1 MNAASSAS
9 LVGVPHKVLL
19 RGGEGPL
26 GRRVR
31 SALDGCAQIEIVDV
45 GEDADPS
52 GQLHPGDQLHPSGKL
67 HPGDQLDIVIE
78 LGSGDHDR
86 RARRRESV
94 TLPAA
99 ELITEAERR
108 NARHLVF
115 LSSAMVYGASP
126 NNPIPLTEESVLRPD
141 TEFVF
146 ARQMA
151 SAEQLVEQWRLA
163 GEGRSASVLRP
174 VVIMSE
180 QDSSGLARALASG
193 TASRFGEDDP
203 GWQFVHL
210 DDVASAVVHATLLQL
225 DGVFNVAPD
234 GWIPSARVRALTGER
249 ISLPMPTQVSGLLSA
264 LRWRFQRGPIPPGLR
279 SYITH
284 PWLVANDRLR
294 ATGWEPT
301 VTNEQAYVEGTEAR
315 WWTMVS
321 PQRRQELALTG
332 LGVGIVGLVGFGVWA
347 LVRWRRREVR

>member
-1 MNAASSAS
+1 VSTGRSTS
-9 LVGVPHKVLL
+9 LESQPLRVLL
-19 RGGEGPL
+19 RGSEGPL
-26 GRRVR
+26 GRRVAA
-31 SALDGCAQIEIVDV
+31 ALGECDQI
-45 GEDADPS
+45 
-52 GQLHPGDQLHPSGKL
+52 QLVEFSEGTDSSSSI
-67 HPGDQLDIVIE
+67 DIVIE

-94 TLPAA
+94 TLPAS
-99 ELITEAERR
+99 ELVTEAERR
-108 NARHLVF
+108 GARHLVF

-126 NNPIPLTEESVLRPD
+126 NNPVPLTEESVLRPD

-163 GEGRSASVLRP
+163 ETGRSVSVLRP

-193 TASRFGEDDP
+193 TASRFGEDGP

-210 DDVASAVVHATLLQL
+210 DDVASAIVHATLLQL

-234 GWIPSARVRALTGER
+234 GWIPSARVRALTGEPM
-249 ISLPMPTQVSGLLSA
+249 SLPLPSQVTELLSA

-294 ATGWEPT
+294 ATGWAPS
-301 VTNEQAYVEGTEAR
+301 VTNEQAYVEGTQAR

-332 LGVGIVGLVGFGVWA
+332 LGIGLVGSAVGGVVA
-347 LVRWRRREVR
+347 LMRWRRRATR